1 MEYQKQE
8 LSPFAK
14 VRYETLKAAY
24 PDLPEEEIKQIAR
37 DAAETAKEMFGR
49 MVEAG
54 ADPWVVREQLLHDL
68 SQA

>member
-37 DAAETAKEMFGR
+37 DAAETAKETFGR

-54 ADPWVVREQLLHDL
+54 ADPWVVREQILNDL